1 MYVAITGKG
10 KSRVVQFCEQHR
22 IAKTNKKKTIV
33 VKTIGNYEALLRKNP
48 NIILELKKEAKIL
61 TDERK
66 KNTSKNILFRFGHS
80 LVYSLWKEI
89 DLEEVLGE
97 ALSKTLFS
105 LVVYRLGS
113 SYSTF
118 LENRKTPFLNLESIT
133 HSDFYETLLE
143 LEKKEKDLIECFN
156 NFFEKKTRREKD
168 LAYYYVSSYKYNSYW
183 KVLYGLPV
191 SDIQG
196 ESETLNFE
204 MALFFDSYGIPLS
217 YRLFIKEK
225 FSEEELKEIEK
236 TLKISK
242 FVLLS
247 TQENRIQKRN
257 FISSILFENLNS
269 EIQKEI
275 LKQTKWKIV
284 EKDIKTNEILEKNKI
299 INIDNNLKL
308 YIYWSKKR
316 AFKDYIEKNGRSGYI
331 YLMTD
336 EELIEPHEISNIF
349 QHTWNIEDK
358 FKITDVEFSEKH
370 LHGHF
375 TLCYICL
382 CIIRYFQY
390 LLGSNGKFFVP
401 MIYANKA
408 ISNPMIFMEKKGNE
422 LFLNPIHL
430 TNSYLKLSKILGL
443 GEFLQE
449 MSVEKFEKNS
459 GLKIN
464 NILL

>member
-33 VKTIGNYEALLRKNP
+33 VKTIGNYEALLRENP

-196 ESETLNFE
+196 ESEILNFE

-225 FSEEELKEIEK
+225 FSEKELEEIEK

-242 FVLLS
+242 FVLVS

-275 LKQTKWKIV
+275 LKETKWKIV
-284 EKDIKTNEILEKNKI
+284 EKDIKTNEVLEKNKI

-382 CIIRYFQY
+382 SIIRYFQY

-449 MSVEKFEKNS
+449 MSIEKFEKNS

>member
-33 VKTIGNYEALLRKNP
+33 VKTIGNYEALLRENP

-133 HSDFYETLLE
+133 HSDFYKTLLE

-225 FSEEELKEIEK
+225 FSEKELEEIEK

-242 FVLLS
+242 FVLVS

-275 LKQTKWKIV
+275 LKETKWKIV

-316 AFKDYIEKNGRSGYI
+316 AFKDYMEKNGRSGYI

-443 GEFLQE
+443 GEFLQK
-449 MSVEKFEKNS
+449 MSIEKFEKNS

>member
-33 VKTIGNYEALLRKNP
+33 VKTIGNYEALLRENP

-89 DLEEVLGE
+89 DLKEVLGE

-196 ESETLNFE
+196 ESEILNFE

-225 FSEEELKEIEK
+225 FSEKELEEIEK

-242 FVLLS
+242 FVLVS

-275 LKQTKWKIV
+275 LKETKWKIV

-336 EELIEPHEISNIF
+336 EELIEPYEISNIF
-349 QHTWNIEDK
+349 QHIWNIEDK

-422 LFLNPIHL
+422 VFLNPIHL

-449 MSVEKFEKNS
+449 MSIEKFEKNS

>member
-33 VKTIGNYEALLRKNP
+33 VKTIGNYEALLRENP

-133 HSDFYETLLE
+133 HSDFYKTLLE

-225 FSEEELKEIEK
+225 FSEKELEEIEK

-242 FVLLS
+242 FILVS

-275 LKQTKWKIV
+275 LKETKWKIV

-316 AFKDYIEKNGRSGYI
+316 AFKDYMEKNGRSGYI

-449 MSVEKFEKNS
+449 MSIEKFEKNS

>member
-33 VKTIGNYEALLRKNP
+33 VKTIGNYEALLRENP

-89 DLEEVLGE
+89 DLKEVLGE

-143 LEKKEKDLIECFN
+143 LEKEEKDLIECFN

-225 FSEEELKEIEK
+225 FSEKELEEIEK

-242 FVLLS
+242 FVLVS

-275 LKQTKWKIV
+275 LKETKWKIV

-449 MSVEKFEKNS
+449 MSIEKFEKNS

>member
-33 VKTIGNYEALLRKNP
+33 VKTIGNYEALLRENP

-133 HSDFYETLLE
+133 HSDFYKTLLE

-225 FSEEELKEIEK
+225 FSEKELEEIEK

-242 FVLLS
+242 FVLVS

-275 LKQTKWKIV
+275 LKETKWKIV

-316 AFKDYIEKNGRSGYI
+316 AFKDYMEKNGRSGYI

-422 LFLNPIHL
+422 VFLNPIHL

-449 MSVEKFEKNS
+449 MSIEKFEKNS

>member
-10 KSRVVQFCEQHR
+10 KSRVIQFCEQHR
-22 IAKTNKKKTIV
+22 IAKTNKKKTV
-33 VKTIGNYEALLRKNP
+33 VIKTIGNYETLLKENP
-48 NIILELKKEAKIL
+48 NIIFELKEEAKKI
-61 TDERK
+61 TEEKK
-66 KNTSKNILFRFGHS
+66 KNISKNTLFRFGHS

-89 DLEEVLGE
+89 GLSKILGE
-97 ALSKTLFS
+97 TLSKTLFS
-105 LVVYRLGS
+105 LVIYRLGS

-118 LENRKTPFLNLESIT
+118 LENRKTPFLNLESVS
-133 HSDFYETLLE
+133 HLDFYETLLE

-156 NFFEKKTRREKD
+156 KFFEKKVKRDKK
-168 LAYYYVSSYKYNSYW
+168 LAYYHISSYKYNSYW
-183 KVLYGLPV
+183 KVLYGLSF
-191 SDIQG
+191 SDFQKV
-196 ESETLNFE
+196 EEDLNFD
-204 MALFFDSYGIPLS
+204 MVLLFDSYGIPIS
-217 YRLFIKEK
+217 YQLYMKEK
-225 FSEEELKEIEK
+225 FSEKKLKELKKI
-236 TLKISK
+236 LKISK
-242 FVLLS
+242 LILVS
-247 TQENRIQKRN
+247 TQENKLQDKS
-257 FISSILFENLNS
+257 FISPILFEDLNF

-275 LKQTKWKIV
+275 LKETKWKVI
-284 EKDIKTNEILEKNKI
+284 EKDIKTDEVLEKDKI
-299 INIDNNLKL
+299 IDIDDKLKL
-308 YIYWSKKR
+308 YVYWAKKR
-316 AFKDYIEKNGRSGYI
+316 AFKDYIEKNNRNGYI
-331 YLMTD
+331 YIITD
-336 EELIEPHEISNIF
+336 EETLEAQEISNIF
-349 QHTWNIEDK
+349 QYTWNIEDK
-358 FKITDVEFSEKH
+358 FKITDVDFSEKH

-390 LLGSNGKFFVP
+390 LLGSDGKAFVP

-443 GEFLQE
+443 GEFSQE